1 MRVLVLSL
9 DSSSIAS
16 VALSRDGEVLREF
29 ATSDTRSH
37 AEALAPAVRGLMSAQ
52 GVTGAELDALLVGTG
67 PGPFTGLRAGL
78 ATARALG
85 FAWDLPVHGL
95 CSLDAVAHRVAPTVR
110 SAGHPEFLVAIDARR
125 KELYW
130 RHYRVDDDAG
140 TLATPVSA
148 PQVGAPEELPDLP
161 CAGPGAGL
169 YPDRLAHPL
178 RGTEELHPTAAEL
191 ARAGWALTSRGTPL
205 STDTS
210 PLYLRDS
217 DAKVPASLKR
227 VTS

>member
-1 MRVLVLSL
+1 MLVLSL

-16 VALSRDGEVLREF
+16 VALSRDGEVLRDF
-29 ATSDTRSH
+29 ATTDTRSH
-37 AEALAPAVRGLMSAQ
+37 AEALAPAVRDLLSTQ

-85 FAWDLPVHGL
+85 FAWEVPVHGL
-95 CSLDAVAHRVAPTVR
+95 CSLDAVAHRVAPTAR

-130 RHYRVDDDAG
+130 RRYRVHDDAAG
-140 TLATPVSA
+140 TCAVPVAA

-169 YPDRLAHPL
+169 YPDRIARPL
-178 RGTEELHPTAAEL
+178 TGSHELHPTAADL
-191 ARAGWALTSRGTPL
+191 ARAAWALTSRGTRL

-210 PLYLRDS
+210 PLYLRES

>member
-1 MRVLVLSL
+1 MLSL

-37 AEALAPAVRGLMSAQ
+37 AEALAPAVRDLMSAQ

-78 ATARALG
+78 ATARSLG

-130 RHYRVDDDAG
+130 RHYRVDDDSRHLSHARVRPAG
-140 TLATPVSA
+140 GRPG
-148 PQVGAPEELPDLP
+148 GAP
-161 CAGPGAGL
+161 GPAVRGTRRGPVPRPA
-169 YPDRLAHPL
+169 RAPL